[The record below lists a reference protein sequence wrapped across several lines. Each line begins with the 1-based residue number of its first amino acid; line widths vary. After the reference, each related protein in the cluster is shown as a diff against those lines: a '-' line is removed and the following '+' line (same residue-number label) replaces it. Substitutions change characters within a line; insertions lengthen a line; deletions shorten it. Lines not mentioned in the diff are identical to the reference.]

1 MAYESTKS
9 RTYSNAPA
17 FGEYF
22 DTEFLRLY
30 VNTNGL
36 KDGTFIDNN
45 AIKEAHI
52 NAGAVTVNKL
62 GNGAVTEGK
71 LASDSVTVDK
81 IKNGEIT
88 NEKLKD
94 GEIDLTKFNLS
105 TQAKFNGLKLLGEL
119 FSLDHHKSPSV
130 DFPALCLSRPDGIIY
145 GSGNPNG
152 AGIIP
157 GNFPSLFAH
166 YYNKKLIYKPTTDNV
181 SQFTITGW
189 SYSGSNITVTFENIT
204 AITKILEALARD
216 NVVHG
221 SFSNWRTITL
231 VEPLRNTS
239 DAVQVDVGTYAITGL
254 SASSRTINFT
264 ASGSPSGT
272 AKTENRLS
280 EFYTHRIAGSTT
292 TVRHFTQAG
301 RSEIAV
307 EDTDGE
313 VFGGLRRADQF
324 QGHWHQ
330 TYNNGFGANN
340 SATENSS
347 KTSSTSWATPEN
359 DVLGKPSAREPIS
372 DGVNGTPRTG
382 KTTHSPDTGVYR
394 YIWAV
399 EYSA

>member
-9 RTYSNAPA
+9 RTYSNAPSY
-17 FGEYF
+17 GDYF
-22 DTEFLRLY
+22 DEEFVRLY
-30 VNTNGL
+30 GNTNGL
-36 KDGTFIDNN
+36 KDGTYIDNN

-52 NAGAVTVNKL
+52 NTGAVTENKIGAGAVTE
-62 GNGAVTEGK
+62 AK
-71 LASDSVTVDK
+71 LASDSVTANK

-88 NEKLKD
+88 NAKLKD
-94 GEIDLTKFNLS
+94 NEIDLSKFNAT

-119 FSLDHHKSPSV
+119 FSLDHHKAPAV
-130 DFPALCLSRPDGIIY
+130 DFPALCLSRPNGIIY
-145 GSGNPNG
+145 GTGNPGG

-157 GNFPSLFAH
+157 GNFPSLFTH
-166 YYNKKLIYKPTTDNV
+166 YYNKKLTYKPTTDNV
-181 SQFTITGW
+181 SSFNIISW
-189 SYSGSNITVTFENIT
+189 SYSGSNITVTFENVE
-204 AITKILEALARD
+204 AVTKILEALARD

-231 VEPLRNTS
+231 TEPLRNTS

-254 SASSRTINFT
+254 SSSSRTINFT

-272 AKTENRLS
+272 AKTENRAT

-307 EDTDGE
+307 EDSDGE
-313 VFGGLRRADQF
+313 VIGGLRRTDQL
-324 QGHWHQ
+324 QGHWHDQ
-330 TYNNGFGANN
+330 IRYTSEFGVG
-340 SATENSS
+340 SVYGSTTSTGELSS
-347 KTSSTSWATPEN
+347 VSDIRNP
-359 DVLGKPSAREPIS
+359 VS
-372 DGVNGTPRTG
+372 DGINGTPRTG

-399 EYSA
+399 DYSA